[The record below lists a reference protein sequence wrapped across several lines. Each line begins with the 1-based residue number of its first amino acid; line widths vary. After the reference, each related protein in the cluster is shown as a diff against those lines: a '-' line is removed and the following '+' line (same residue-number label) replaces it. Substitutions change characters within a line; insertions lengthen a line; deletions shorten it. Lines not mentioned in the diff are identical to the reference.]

1 MKNREFFI
9 DSPIKTVAIIVVW
22 WIFWITVANFRT
34 RYLAPDLVT
43 ICTLL
48 YILGLILP
56 LLIIQPLLG
65 KINFSKEFVS
75 IKEIKYPLFYLQL
88 TFIVSFLIFI
98 CIPKMIE
105 NFFAYRL
112 NIYFDDAKGI
122 KSIIYPNAFSQL
134 LFDIVFYHLSLAFLL
149 IATFIGNKKLFAR
162 AAILLFLYSLV
173 TMSRG
178 LYLTMLLFYLMQP
191 HIKHK
196 LLKFMLLVVA
206 LLVVIPDYIE
216 YNTIGFSL
224 LEKFV
229 VDNNLFNPLNYR
241 PERFS
246 SLGGFLWPIYSLLR
260 VFIPDFQT
268 GFEAITVTNSN
279 FVDIG
284 RVDEIYYNAFFTHLI
299 SPIYDLGFFGPLV
312 LGFLTTG
319 LIIIFSLSNN
329 RFISRIFVGYIFYIS
344 MSGNTMNFLT
354 DRMIIPLVIVTLVL
368 SRNFKTI

>member
-1 MKNREFFI
+1 
-9 DSPIKTVAIIVVW
+9 
-22 WIFWITVANFRT
+22 
-34 RYLAPDLVT
+34 
-43 ICTLL
+43 
-48 YILGLILP
+48 
-56 LLIIQPLLG
+56 
-65 KINFSKEFVS
+65 
-75 IKEIKYPLFYLQL
+75 
-88 TFIVSFLIFI
+88 
-98 CIPKMIE
+98 MIE